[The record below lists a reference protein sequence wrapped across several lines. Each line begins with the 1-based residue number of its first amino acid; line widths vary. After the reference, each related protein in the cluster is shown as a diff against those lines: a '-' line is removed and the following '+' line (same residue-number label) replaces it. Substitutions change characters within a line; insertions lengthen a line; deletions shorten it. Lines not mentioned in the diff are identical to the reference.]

1 MPISKMHAEQSK
13 EESNSNPQLR
23 ASKFLKFEVIA
34 LLHSKAPRMSRV
46 CTKGSHPTLAVQLRD
61 LTRKEQ
67 DHVVLVFQR
76 IHGLTALPAIQIF
89 TGFLAFLLSSSPV
102 IICATLLLAVLISH
116 GSTKLAEIDEQRKAL
131 ADTSAPKS
139 ADVSRNIH
147 CEAHMK
153 FSVPSLKEKTISL
166 KDGEIKEACFGRV
179 RATEHFQMDD
189 RVPLLKG
196 VYQENERADTF
207 DILEETLTSTN
218 SMVAVHQ
225 KVDREEFMEDNQ
237 ERESK
242 YTFPS
247 GDKGGR
253 GANLFEAVNQ
263 SRVDENQTTCSMHS
277 SSENVRQGVEMMAN
291 TDHGRGSPDS
301 QRDEVRVVSE
311 DRPAVSS
318 VRHRKKLS
326 DIKIEAINGDMDNQ
340 LDSSLVG
347 SPFGRV
353 GISDGS
359 LGSGS
364 AQADCTSPD
373 TPTADIAP
381 VFHEIDPLLSDD
393 FNLPD
398 PIKNCSDS
406 HFCMPPQDPKIDG
419 DSNDET
425 DKSNAEENDEKNVG
439 ADPAFGSC
447 DDEKNVM
454 DLGYSEMER
463 NRRNSQLSSFH
474 SAPRKNRFDY
484 TSEQS
489 DENDLHEH
497 DNFGPHEFMEV
508 SHQDMFFR
516 KHESFNLGSQ
526 GKRLSRFKPCFV
538 LDPMDIEDSMASDFQ
553 MQFSCKSVS
562 TLSGAV
568 TESDKI
574 SSVADQEDLS
584 DCIKNDSSRK
594 YEPPD
599 LPTMG

>member
-1 MPISKMHAEQSK
+1 
-13 EESNSNPQLR
+13 
-23 ASKFLKFEVIA
+23 
-34 LLHSKAPRMSRV
+34 
-46 CTKGSHPTLAVQLRD
+46 
-61 LTRKEQ
+61 
-67 DHVVLVFQR
+67 
-76 IHGLTALPAIQIF
+76 
-89 TGFLAFLLSSSPV
+89 
-102 IICATLLLAVLISH
+102 
-116 GSTKLAEIDEQRKAL
+116 
-131 ADTSAPKS
+131 
-139 ADVSRNIH
+139 
-147 CEAHMK
+147 
-153 FSVPSLKEKTISL
+153 
-166 KDGEIKEACFGRV
+166 
-179 RATEHFQMDD
+179 
-189 RVPLLKG
+189 
-196 VYQENERADTF
+196 
-207 DILEETLTSTN
+207 
-218 SMVAVHQ
+218 
-225 KVDREEFMEDNQ
+225 
-237 ERESK
+237 
-242 YTFPS
+242 
-247 GDKGGR
+247 
-253 GANLFEAVNQ
+253 
-263 SRVDENQTTCSMHS
+263 MHS

-553 MQFSCKSVS
+553 MQFSCKTLHQEKGSVQASGIAVKYIHCKKLLKEKIIMQTITSQASLQLLEGIVNANLKQNTHAARCQPPWSKNTHMPVVKNREDNGHAWQQSDHVS
-562 TLSGAV
+562 TLQFEPCGCGGVKQLFLTYKNRFGGTRGSEEAPAANSESASETVARFLVFLVPLPGTFRCSPASDPAVYRPKVVFWEGTFRLCARFVHVELGSHPAVAV
-568 TESDKI
+568 TEM
-574 SSVADQEDLS
+574 VAS
-584 DCIKNDSSRK
+584 
-594 YEPPD
+594 P
-599 LPTMG
+599 